1 MTESTKPEPLEAF
14 YRRLEE
20 KHLAE
25 HLTYHRILT
34 IIEWSVEMRRKGLMP
49 DEVARAFRE
58 HFGADHFGAD

>member
-1 MTESTKPEPLEAF
+1 MTESTKPEALEAF

-34 IIEWSVEMRRKGLMP
+34 ILEWSVEMRREG
-49 DEVARAFRE
+49 
-58 HFGADHFGAD
+58 